1 MKCKICKK
9 EAHIEIKYP
18 KMALCKEHF
27 IEYFEKKVQKTI
39 KKYKMIKPEDKVLI
53 AISGGKDGAV
63 VTYVLK
69 KLGYNVECLHI
80 NLGIGEF
87 SKKSLEYVKK
97 QTSHIGVKCHIID
110 LKELTGK
117 GVPDI
122 RSRKPKC
129 SICGIAKRYLVSK
142 FAYDN
147 NFDVMVTGHNLD
159 DEVAFI
165 LNNIMNWSV
174 SYLARQGPVLPQ
186 RGKYPKK
193 VKPLY
198 ENTEE
203 EISAYA
209 EVVGLEVFSEKCP
222 FAKKA
227 ITLEYKEMLNK
238 LEEKRPGMKYNFLV
252 GYLKNRH
259 LFEKELEDIP
269 FVECKVCGMSSS
281 GEVCSFCR
289 TWGLKEEVDLKVK
302 E

>member
-1 MKCKICKK
+1 MKCKICKG
-9 EAHIEIKYP
+9 EVYITIKYP

-27 IEYFEKKVQKTI
+27 IEYFEKRVKKTI
-39 KKYKMIKPEDKVLI
+39 KKYEMIKPEDKVLI

-87 SKKSLEYVKK
+87 SKKSLECVKK
-97 QTSHIGVKCHIID
+97 QTSYIGVRCHIVD

-117 GVPDI
+117 GIPEVK
-122 RSRKPKC
+122 SRKPKC
-129 SICGIAKRYLVSK
+129 SICGTAKRYIVSK
-142 FAYDN
+142 FACDN
-147 NFDVMVTGHNLD
+147 GFNVIVTGHNLD
-159 DEVAFI
+159 DEASFI
-165 LNNIMNWSV
+165 LNNVMNWSTG
-174 SYLARQGPVLPQ
+174 YLARQGPILPQ
-186 RGKYPKK
+186 KGKLPKK

-198 ENTEE
+198 ELTEE
-203 EISAYA
+203 EISSYA

-238 LEEKRPGMKYNFLV
+238 IEETRPGTKYRFV
-252 GYLKNRH
+252 IGYLKNRH
-259 LFEKELEDIP
+259 LFEKEIEDIP
-269 FVECKVCGMSSS
+269 LMECKICGMPSS

-289 TWGLKEEVDLKVK
+289 TWELKEEIDLKVK
-302 E
+302 G